1 MTGGELKI
9 SIRSEDKAINVC
21 YILIRPVNVKAAS
34 VVGCKGDVNI
44 DGAVTVADVVLVQK
58 YLLGVK
64 QISGEQA
71 YATDVLSD
79 ANLNVLDLGM
89 MKRLLTALD

>member
-1 MTGGELKI
+1 M
-9 SIRSEDKAINVC
+9 
-21 YILIRPVNVKAAS
+21 
-34 VVGCKGDVNI
+34 NI

-79 ANLNVLDLGM
+79 ADLNVLDLGM
-89 MKRLLTALD
+89 MKRLLTNG